1 MTTTFI
7 IMTLP
12 IRIDLDR
19 ELFATVSVIIP
30 PNSVGKIPIATQKKI
45 VIVIV
50 EHGSL

>member
-7 IMTLP
+7 ITTL
-12 IRIDLDR
+12 LR
-19 ELFATVSVIIP
+19 ELFAAVSVIIL